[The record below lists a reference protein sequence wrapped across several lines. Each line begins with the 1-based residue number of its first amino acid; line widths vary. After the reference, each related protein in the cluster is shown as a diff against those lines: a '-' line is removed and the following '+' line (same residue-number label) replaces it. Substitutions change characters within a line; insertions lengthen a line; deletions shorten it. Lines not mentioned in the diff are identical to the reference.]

1 MKTILINADDFG
13 LNSSCTE
20 AICEAFEKNLI
31 TDTTLVANGEAF
43 QKALN
48 AIKQYDLYSKVGIHF
63 NLTEGMP
70 LTEEI
75 RKLDFFV
82 NSGRFHGEVNR
93 IRPLSKAEKNAVYEE
108 LTAQAKRLKAAGVK
122 ISHADSH
129 HHIHTSLFIAP
140 IVVRVC
146 KEQKINKI
154 RLHRNI
160 GSISFL
166 KRITKKI
173 FNAWIVLKGFKTVK
187 YFGSMEDVELTGIMD
202 NLEIMVHPEYNARG
216 ELIDKT
222 DVKAGVAMGLS
233 LKKFDDN
240 YKLKGYSDL

>member
-20 AICEAFEKNLI
+20 AICEAFDKKLI

-43 QKALN
+43 QEALD
-48 AIKQYDLYSKVGIHF
+48 AIEQYDLHRKIGIHF
-63 NLTEGMP
+63 NLTEGVP

-75 RKLDFFV
+75 RKFDSFA
-82 NSGRFHGEVNR
+82 NNGCFHGKVNR
-93 IRPLSKAEKNAVYEE
+93 IRPLSKAEKKAVYEE
-108 LTAQAKRLKAAGVK
+108 LTAQAKRLKAAGVN

-129 HHIHTSLFIAP
+129 HHIHTGLFIAP
-140 IVVRVC
+140 IAVRVC
-146 KEQKINKI
+146 KEQKIKKI

-160 GSISFL
+160 GSISFP
-166 KRITKKI
+166 KRIIKKL
-173 FNAWIVLKGFKTVK
+173 FNVWIALKGFKTVK

-222 DVKAGVAMGLS
+222 DVETGVAAGPF
-233 LKKFDDN
+233 LKRLDGN
-240 YKLKGYSDL
+240 YKLKGYSEL